1 MNNIILYNVIL
12 LIISLLITYLIHK
25 YLNTNIINMSNILK
39 KDIEKFTVSTT
50 PLNSTNFIDSADFN
64 TLEELN
70 RKIKDVYNNFYDSG
84 ATGTHNIS
92 DAEYNTLIKNKSSN
106 KPTLQPSGVDLTLD
120 TLDASAYEFNNLSEP

>member
-70 RKIKDVYNNFYDSG
+70 RKIKDVYNNFYS
-84 ATGTHNIS
+84 APHNIS